1 MLPPSFRNLTLLVCT
16 LLKSTVFCKLVRQSC
31 LRESGWDKSPPPPS
45 LALSHLSYIP
55 QVSVF
60 GTETVYFMLSSVFF
74 CFVLFCL
81 KYLSLSAGLIFI
93 KKKQR
98 NPLESFFIILQGGR
112 SIKNNLLLQYI
123 NIVQMHWSQTEFKSL
138 FLYCGH
144 VY

>member
-1 MLPPSFRNLTLLVCT
+1 MFEGKRL
-16 LLKSTVFCKLVRQSC
+16 RQVT
-31 LRESGWDKSPPPPS
+31 PPPS

-93 KKKQR
+93 KKKHFQR

-123 NIVQMHWSQTEFKSL
+123 NIVQMH
-138 FLYCGH
+138 
-144 VY
+144 